1 MSREELLSFER
12 PFETDFEPS
21 GSQPLGSDLASA
33 LRAMQTLSTA
43 TGGAFDPA
51 VGTLVDLWRGPA
63 VPTPARQP
71 PPSMAQALALDG
83 QRATLMSGTKLD
95 AGGIGKGIALDAAA
109 ALLRARGVQAAYLD
123 FGGSSQL
130 AIGAGAWL
138 YTLLFGPLNG
148 RPTAIS
154 KINTLVQLLY
164 VLGAIAQQ
172 AFGWPP
178 PPTVLVLGALVLI
191 TTSISGIDYVATY
204 TRRARTVA
212 RTRRTS

>member
-1 MSREELLSFER
+1 MSLRQLPNLICIARILL
-12 PFETDFEPS
+12 
-21 GSQPLGSDLASA
+21 
-33 LRAMQTLSTA
+33 
-43 TGGAFDPA
+43 
-51 VGTLVDLWRGPA
+51 V
-63 VPTPARQP
+63 VPT
-71 PPSMAQALALDG
+71 ALSLYYGDYRLTLLLFAVAAFSDALDG
-83 QRATLMSGTKLD
+83 FLAKRFGWQTELGKVLDPLADKLLLVTVFIMLTVV
-95 AGGIGKGIALDAAA
+95 GITPLWLTVLVVTRD
-109 ALLRARGVQAAYLD
+109 VV
-123 FGGSSQL
+123 
-130 AIGAGAWL
+130 IGAGAWL